1 MARGINCHA
10 EFVTLV
16 SWAMSIG
23 QGEKPPRLRVGERR
37 LLEAARAWMP
47 LLDSLENV
55 MCWVKDAEGRFV
67 EANSALAALVG
78 REKQELAGLTDLD
91 LFAPEFAAEYQR
103 DDAEVMA
110 GGRVVFNKPELID
123 LARGGAE
130 WRMTSKLALLDEAGR
145 AVGTVGVSR
154 RMAGAAAPEVE
165 DNLLRLV
172 REARESPSRGLTV
185 ATLAARAGV
194 SVPTLE
200 RHIRKRFGA
209 TPRTFLA
216 EIRLNEA
223 ARLLKETNLS
233 VSEVADRTGYESAA
247 SFTRAFR
254 RRHGVAPGEYRRKFR
269 RG

>member
-1 MARGINCHA
+1 
-10 EFVTLV
+10 
-16 SWAMSIG
+16 
-23 QGEKPPRLRVGERR
+23 
-37 LLEAARAWMP
+37 MP
-47 LLDSLENV
+47 VLDSLENV

-67 EANSALAALVG
+67 AANTELATLVG
-78 REKQELAGLTDLD
+78 REKRELVGLTDLD

-103 DDAEVMA
+103 DDTDVMA
-110 GGRVVFNKPELID
+110 GARVVFNKPELID
-123 LARGGAE
+123 MAGGGSE
-130 WRMTSKLALLDEAGR
+130 WRITSKLALSDEAGR
-145 AVGTVGVSR
+145 VVGTVGISR
-154 RMAGAAAPEVE
+154 RMTGAAAPEVE
-165 DNLLRLV
+165 DNLSRLV
-172 REARESPSRGLTV
+172 REARERPSKGLTV
-185 ATLAARAGV
+185 ASLAARAGV

-200 RHIRKRFGA
+200 RQIRKRFGA

-233 VSEVADRTGYESAA
+233 VSEVADRVGYESAA